1 MTMPDKAVAK
11 NTDDEVPTDKKLD
24 DLYDLIDGIEIA
36 MLTTRRGDGH
46 LVSRP
51 MQTQERE
58 TGLDLWFMT
67 NVETHKL
74 EDLMSDPHVNLAY
87 YKDRS
92 REWVSVSGLATVTTD
107 RELVRELYKPDWK
120 AWLGDEGGERDGSA
134 NDPRIALILVEAES
148 VTYMKVTKPKP
159 VVLFEVARA
168 MVTGSTPK
176 VGNIRT
182 VTDRELDRGAE
193 RDSPA

>member
-1 MTMPDKAVAK
+1 MADKAVAK
-11 NTDDEVPTDKKLD
+11 NTDDAVPTDKKLD

-36 MLTTRRGDGH
+36 MLTTRRPDGH

-51 MQTQERE
+51 MQTQERT

-67 NVETHKL
+67 NLETHKL
-74 EDLMSDPHVNLAY
+74 DDLVSDPHVNLAY
-87 YKDRS
+87 YKDGS
-92 REWVSVSGLATVTTD
+92 REWVSVAGLATITTD
-107 RELVRELYKPDWK
+107 RALVQELYKPDWK
-120 AWLGDEGGERDGSA
+120 AWLGDEGGNRDGSA

-168 MVTGSTPK
+168 MVTGSPPK
-176 VGNIRT
+176 VGSIRT

-193 RDSPA
+193 RDGHA

>member
-1 MTMPDKAVAK
+1 MADKAVAK
-11 NTDDEVPTDKKLD
+11 NTDNEVPTDKKLD

-51 MQTQERE
+51 MQTQKRE

-120 AWLGDEGGERDGSA
+120 AWLGDEGGDRDGSA

-159 VVLFEVARA
+159 GVLFEVARA

-176 VGNIRT
+176 VGDIRT

-193 RDSPA
+193 RDGLA

>member
-1 MTMPDKAVAK
+1 MADKAVAK
-11 NTDDEVPTDKKLD
+11 NTDDKVPTDKKLD

-74 EDLMSDPHVNLAY
+74 DDLMSDPHVNLAY

-120 AWLGDEGGERDGSA
+120 AWLGDEGGDRDGSA
-134 NDPRIALILVEAES
+134 SDPRIALILVEAES

-193 RDSPA
+193 HDRPA

>member
-1 MTMPDKAVAK
+1 MGDKAVAK
-11 NTDDEVPTDKKLD
+11 NTDEAVSTEKKLD

-36 MLTTRRGDGH
+36 MLTTRRADGH

-67 NVETHKL
+67 NIETHKL
-74 EDLMSDPHVNLAY
+74 DDLMSDPHVNLAY

-92 REWVSVSGLATVTTD
+92 REWVSVAGLATVSTD
-107 RELVRELYKPDWK
+107 RELIRELYRPDWK
-120 AWLGDEGGERDGSA
+120 AWLGDDGGDRDGSPS
-134 NDPRIALILVEAES
+134 DPRIALILVEAES

-168 MVTGSTPK
+168 MLTGSPPK
-176 VGNIRT
+176 VGDIRT
-182 VTDRELDRGAE
+182 VNEREIERGVDHETTA
-193 RDSPA
+193 